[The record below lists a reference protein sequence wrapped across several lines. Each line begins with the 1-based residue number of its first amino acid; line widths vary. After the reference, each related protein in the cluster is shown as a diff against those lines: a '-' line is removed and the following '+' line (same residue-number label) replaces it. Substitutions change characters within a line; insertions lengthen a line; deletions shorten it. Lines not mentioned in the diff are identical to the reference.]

1 MSDTLE
7 GPVVTYEC
15 PIAGTEHPLPG
26 DDTRIM
32 MTGDAGFVVACDCGP
47 EPLEEAD
54 EKPHQTVDHL
64 VNIYAD
70 DPSPS
75 QWLRLEAAADG
86 WYATTAFDTP
96 EKYDGT
102 HGQRRQQVR
111 ERAEKLAD
119 EKPRADAT
127 EREKAAREAVACPQ
141 CDASAGSK
149 CRRPSGH
156 SVRTVHA
163 DRVEAAEASG
173 AIEATSDDAPDTE
186 AALCEQAD
194 LEVFGA

>member
-1 MSDTLE
+1 MSDAQE

-47 EPLEEAD
+47 EALEEAD

-64 VNIYAD
+64 VNIYAN

-96 EKYDGT
+96 EEYDGT

-119 EKPRADAT
+119 EKPNGEPT
-127 EREKAAREAVACPQ
+127 SREVAAREAVACPQ

-149 CRRPSGH
+149 CQRPSGH

-163 DRVEAAEASG
+163 ARVEAAEASG
-173 AIEATSDDAPDTE
+173 AIEATSGDALDTE
-186 AALCEQAD
+186 AALCEQAE